1 MSLLKT
7 NFKIVYALKIL
18 NELIEFFKNGINGF
32 QKGLIMNLE
41 VTQTFQNVEISY
53 IFLNDM
59 KICVYGIIFVL
70 ENDNENIDKDD
81 ADNNDLLYL

>member
-1 MSLLKT
+1 M
-7 NFKIVYALKIL
+7 
-18 NELIEFFKNGINGF
+18 NELIEFFKNEINGF

-41 VTQTFQNVEISY
+41 VTQTLQNVEISY

-70 ENDNENIDKDD
+70 GNDNENIDKDD